1 MTELNSNER
10 RQFLKRA
17 GYASLLTG
25 VGLSSVKPLH
35 LLGAASEQPLPFELL
50 ICDYVQFKLARVN
63 PQGKVTW
70 SHVPPGKV
78 WDFILLEDSLVYPII
93 TDIQEVRRI
102 DFDGN
107 VKWSWPYRQ
116 SYREIINITRK
127 GRVLVVSG
135 QMPPEAIL
143 MGLDGNVQKKIPL
156 PAKYPHHHGQ
166 LGNVYAVE
174 DGHYLV
180 QLWGEGA
187 VLEVDGA
194 GKEVWRHQVS
204 KTSKGRHPEG
214 TVQDVLRL
222 RNGHTMVAC
231 GTQARVLELDQ
242 SGELIWEFD
251 ASDHPELNFT
261 NACSLQQLKDDSI
274 LVTNFLRGNTGRGAH
289 AFQLSTDRKVVWTYE
304 DHQNFSAAS
313 QVWAIER

>member
-1 MTELNSNER
+1 MTELNTIQR

-17 GYASLLTG
+17 GHASLLTG
-25 VGLSSVKPLH
+25 I
-35 LLGAASEQPLPFELL
+35 GASAVSTERLWGAVPEQPLPFELL

-63 PQGKVTW
+63 QQGKMTW

-78 WDFILLEDSLVYPII
+78 WDFVLLDDSLVYPII
-93 TDIQEVRRI
+93 TDVQEVRRV

-116 SYREIINITRK
+116 SYREIINITRS
-127 GRVLVVSG
+127 GGELVISG

-143 MGLDGNVQKKIPL
+143 MGLDGKIQKKIPL

-166 LGNVYAVE
+166 LGNVYAVK

-180 QLWGEGA
+180 QLWGEGT
-187 VLEVDGA
+187 VLEVDGE
-194 GKEVWRHQVS
+194 GQEVWRYQVS
-204 KTSKGRHPEG
+204 KTSKGRYPEG

-289 AFQLSTDRKVVWTYE
+289 AFRLSRERELIWTYG

-313 QVWAIER
+313 QVWAIEA